1 MTIGGGMDVVR
12 RQEGGK
18 PSLPSSRQNGGAQEE
33 ATIESPSGAITRLNL
48 LLPCDLMICF

>member
-18 PSLPSSRQNGGAQEE
+18 PSLSSSRQNGGAQEE
-33 ATIESPSGAITRLNL
+33 ATIESPSSAITRLNL
-48 LLPCDLMICF
+48 LSP